1 MTIEPQSK
9 VIDVSLELPE
19 DFERNRNYE
28 SVVEYLLTYR
38 PRWGNETK
46 QVKCLNTIHAITKWF
61 LPTRKILNVQFAKNI
76 HRLINKSFHFRLR
89 IPVTEQ

>member
-9 VIDVSLELPE
+9 GIDVSLELPE

-38 PRWGNETK
+38 PRWSNETK
-46 QVKCLNTIHAITKWF
+46 QVKCLNT
-61 LPTRKILNVQFAKNI
+61 
-76 HRLINKSFHFRLR
+76 
-89 IPVTEQ
+89 

>member
-38 PRWGNETK
+38 PTWSNETK
-46 QVKCLNTIHAITKWF
+46 QVKCLNTCSCNHKLLFTYK
-61 LPTRKILNVQFAKNI
+61 KNTQCTVCEKHSQI
-76 HRLINKSFHFRLR
+76 D
-89 IPVTEQ
+89 